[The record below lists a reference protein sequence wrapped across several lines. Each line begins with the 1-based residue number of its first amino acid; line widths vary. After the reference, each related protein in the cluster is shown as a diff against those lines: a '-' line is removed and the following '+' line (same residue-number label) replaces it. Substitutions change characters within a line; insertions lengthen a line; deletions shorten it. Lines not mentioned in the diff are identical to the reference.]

1 MVQHVSLQVHLAH
14 DDEADVWYIAKS
26 DIPGLVL
33 EAESVEALFARIQEA
48 APQMI
53 ELNCQEILDGIL
65 PCEPAAKSMRAPSAP
80 RPALSWKPVFDSDFA
95 LA

>member
-1 MVQHVSLQVHLAH
+1 MVQTISLQVHLAH
-14 DDEADVWYIAKS
+14 DDEADVWYVAAS

-33 EAESVEALFARIQEA
+33 ESDTVEQLIARIKEA

-53 ELNCQEILDGIL
+53 ELNCDEILARQTPSLFQQDAL
-65 PCEPAAKSMRAPSAP
+65 PTVKPS
-80 RPALSWKPVFDSDFA
+80 LSWKPVFDSGFA